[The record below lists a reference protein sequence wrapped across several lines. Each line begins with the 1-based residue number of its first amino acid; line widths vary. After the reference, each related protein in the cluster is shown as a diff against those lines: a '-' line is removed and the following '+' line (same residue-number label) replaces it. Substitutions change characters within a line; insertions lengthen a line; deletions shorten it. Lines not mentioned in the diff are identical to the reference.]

1 MAQNKHWEQDKE
13 ATVYIGNLDERVT
26 DAIVWELMLQAGRIV
41 NVHLPKDRVTQTH
54 QGFGFVEFISEED
67 AEYAAR
73 IMNQIRLYGKPI
85 RVNKA
90 SADKQKTT
98 EIGAELF
105 VGNLDPMVDEKT
117 LFETFSTFGGL
128 VAAPK
133 IARDESGASK
143 GYGFISYDS
152 FEASDKAIESMNG
165 QYLMNKEISVQYA
178 YKKDGKGERHGD
190 QAERLLAAQAR
201 KNNVQLPTQTLPPQL
216 FAPSAPNPASAAV
229 VVPTSIPQIPV
240 APAAMAGMGG
250 MGGHARQGGPPAP
263 PGPPMGMPPHHA
275 HAPMPYQLPTHP
287 PPPAPQSHLPRPPP
301 TGPSHHPPQPP
312 QQPQQPQQPHQPPHT
327 NGPPSGP
334 TGLPPRPPPPVGFGA
349 YQPSYPPFS
358 SQGGAYGGG
367 AAPPLPA
374 GFGGRQSGPPQAQP
388 FGMQAPPPGFP
399 QQPMGVPP
407 PQGGYQGYGRGR

>member
-90 SADKQKTT
+90 SADKQKTV
-98 EIGAELF
+98 EVGAELF

-117 LFETFSTFGGL
+117 LYETFSTFGNL

-133 IARDESGASK
+133 IARDDSAASK
-143 GYGFISYDS
+143 GYGFVSYDS

-165 QYLMNKEISVQYA
+165 QYLMNKEVSVQYA

-201 KNNVQLPTQTLPPQL
+201 KNNVQITTQQLPPQL
-216 FAPSAPNPASAAV
+216 FAPTGPAAV
-229 VVPTSIPQIPV
+229 VAAQSAVPQIPLG
-240 APAAMAGMGG
+240 PSGG
-250 MGGHARQGGPPAP
+250 MGGGHHGGHVPRPPQMPMAMASQHAQ
-263 PGPPMGMPPHHA
+263 
-275 HAPMPYQLPTHP
+275 MPYQPL
-287 PPPAPQSHLPRPPP
+287 QQQQQQQ
-301 TGPSHHPPQPP
+301 QPP
-312 QQPQQPQQPHQPPHT
+312 QRP
-327 NGPPSGP
+327 PPSGP
-334 TGLPPRPPPPVGFGA
+334 SHQSQHMSHQTTNGQLPPSGLPPRPPPPVGFQ
-349 YQPSYPPFS
+349 QPQHFHPHQQP
-358 SQGGAYGGG
+358 
-367 AAPPLPA
+367 
-374 GFGGRQSGPPQAQP
+374 PPQAQP
-388 FGMQAPPPGFP
+388 PYGFAPPTAPGGFHAVP
-399 QQPMGVPP
+399 PP
-407 PQGGYQGYGRGR
+407 PQGFGGPPSLPAGFRPPPQHVLPPGFNAPGGPVPPNPGFG